1 MVEITE
7 QASAVLIGSLTE
19 SDVESGRAFR
29 FSDDGDGQIRV
40 EKNEKQDHDIELER
54 EGTPVLFVPG
64 DLVEKFGDVTVDVA
78 PSSDN
83 QGLRL
88 VLRQSEPGT

>member
-7 QASAVLIGSLTE
+7 QASAVLVGSL
-19 SDVESGRAFR
+19 SDDDVENGRAFR
-29 FSDDGDGQIRV
+29 FSDTGDGQIRV
-40 EKNEKQDHDIELER
+40 EKDEKHEDDIELDR
-54 EGTPVLFVPG
+54 EGTAVLFVPQ
-64 DLVEKFGDVTVDVA
+64 DLAEKFGDVTVDVA

-88 VLRQSEPGT
+88 VLRQSETEA